1 MPENT
6 KIGYVILEGNDLDS
20 RARIVSDKG
29 RRIEAEGIVQTA
41 EEENRNGR
49 SYLRGDLYR
58 EYCQSP
64 RTKEL
69 LELGYMRGETG
80 HPLDNSIIRQ
90 QTIQPER
97 CCVKYLKFWMEG
109 NDGWARFKGTNNEY
123 GDAFDADLR
132 DGDRPAFSLRAL
144 GTLETIKGRNVVCNL
159 RMITVD
165 HVIYSSHP
173 NANTKRLVTEAAI
186 PQEKETYIN
195 TKNKMHHLSD
205 TVSRLDSDKAL
216 REQYENKNGI
226 LIPVTNDQIISYIK
240 SESANIQSILNQI
253 DIFYE
258 SVQLTPNGRDVQLRT
273 KAGDLFIVNLESY
286 IQDEIQQY
294 CADKYGF

>member
-109 NDGWARFKGTNNEY
+109 NDVWARFKGTNNEY

-144 GTLETIKGRNVVCNL
+144 GTIKNTGRGAEVKGIKL
-159 RMITVD
+159 ITYD
-165 HVIYSSHP
+165 RVIYPSH
-173 NANTKRLVTEAAI
+173 
-186 PQEKETYIN
+186 
-195 TKNKMHHLSD
+195 
-205 TVSRLDSDKAL
+205 DKAYTHKL
-216 REQYENKNGI
+216 VSESSVVSEGNNICLSNDDPGR
-226 LIPVTNDQIISYIK
+226 LIPITNQSVLDYIK
-240 SESANIQSILNQI
+240 TESCTFKQI
-253 DIFYE
+253 KESFDLLYDDIKLVNGK
-258 SVQLTPNGRDVQLRT
+258 SQVQLTDR
-273 KAGDLFIVNLESY
+273 AGGIFVINLENY
-286 IQDEIQQY
+286 IHNEIMEAVTGVPY
-294 CADKYGF
+294 KEMN